1 MKKDRYIKSKSIYS
15 IKNVH
20 AKTKAGTI
28 YENDYVT
35 IIDNDDIYND
45 EMALFSESNFKYKI
59 NTTENNKKRHIRSE
73 FIKPNENT
81 EYWTKDDIKDHI
93 TSDESQIVLKT
104 NYNSLKDFAYYG
116 SAVELIKSTITDI
129 ILRFPG
135 GLYYYE
141 KNLAPEITYDGKLYL
156 LISNEC
162 QIDCWSK
169 AENLN
174 DSIKNPLRVLSTSY
188 SEYKDSKGN
197 ILTEPKIVLSGSCLN
212 SIVGEV
218 EIGGK
223 KFQIYNDSNNNF
235 NLIVLKSNVKEE
247 EYGTM
252 IIEPKKEY
260 FDNFW
265 NNLDDFERVVLN
277 KDSIPLYTAV
287 FETPFQD
294 ETGFYYNSKKY
305 TWPTVGNSKTP
316 DLTTSKFKG
325 YLTNLLSLA
334 EFHDEYDS
342 DNIWRMMTHESI
354 KNLDWTFNNEDNE
367 FDDIDNSRIKS
378 LIHIQG
384 RIYDD
389 VKRYIDN
396 IKYTNSLSYDQKNNT
411 PDYFLSDIIEND
423 GWENKNS
430 TPFNEN
436 TNVPI
441 KIKNAI
447 LENSGKTSSYVN
459 TEFLRRLSLS
469 SNYIQSMKGT
479 RKGIN
484 AILGMFGYKEGEN
497 YEIHE
502 QIAKCSKFLSY
513 DDTVC
518 LRAEFE
524 YLNSD
529 ENTNFMKGYPVAI
542 IDSNDSNDT
551 YYLIPWFD
559 KDEKYDYNFY
569 FQPKGGWRKVK
580 SISINNGLTS
590 YTSISGDT
598 LYSETEPYLLF
609 FNTLDDLISIPN
621 NKLFDDMICYVSD
634 ISGKEKKYV
643 LGNNEKIDDSHYF
656 ILRNKSLSTKLGYV
670 KEFCDICPD
679 NCYGWY
685 QIKENEYNGKGELTP
700 EGNKVLYLE
709 TITANYK
716 SNNPHTGKGNYDFGK
731 EYLEKYSKLFKEA
744 LEDGKC
750 DGLSSSIKTKIENV
764 GFGEIKSD
772 IDDEKCKVVMT
783 TDNIIFVGND
793 KLELQDE
800 DDSFKTIN
808 IKNLSIKFNTPNGKT
823 NEFKKYVTETVLPY
837 LEQMIPS
844 TTIYELL
851 FDESPTILNI
861 KNEKILS
868 YSVGDVLSDEQ
879 SELWVENE
887 EWKK

>member
-20 AKTKAGTI
+20 AKTNAGTI

-73 FIKPNENT
+73 FIKPNGDK
-81 EYWTKDDIKDHI
+81 EYWTKDDVKDHVI
-93 TSDESQIVLKT
+93 SDESQIILKT
-104 NYNSLKDFAYYG
+104 NYNSLRDFAYYG
-116 SAVELIKSTITDI
+116 SAVELVKSTITDI

-141 KNLAPEITYDGKLYL
+141 KNLAPEITYNGKLYL

-188 SEYKDSKGN
+188 SEYVNKSGKK
-197 ILTEPKIVLSGSCLN
+197 IAEPIINVTGTCLN
-212 SIVGEV
+212 SIVGSVTIDE
-218 EIGGK
+218 K
-223 KFQIYNDSNNNF
+223 KLDIYNDSNNNF
-235 NLIVLKSNVKEE
+235 NLIVEKSTVKESD
-247 EYGTM
+247 YGTM
-252 IIEPKKEY
+252 IIEPIKKH
-260 FDNFW
+260 FDEFW

-277 KDSIPLYTAV
+277 KDSIPLYTAI
-287 FETPFQD
+287 FETPYQD
-294 ETGFYYNSKKY
+294 ETGFYYNSKTY

-325 YLTNLLSLA
+325 YLSNLLTLA

-354 KNLDWTFNNEDNE
+354 KNLDWTFNNEDDE
-367 FDDIDNSRIKS
+367 FDEIDNSRIKT

-384 RIYDD
+384 RMYDD

-396 IKYTNSLSYDQKNNT
+396 IKHTNSLSYDKKNNA

-436 TNVPI
+436 TKFTI
-441 KIKNAI
+441 KKNNITI
-447 LENSGKTSSYVN
+447 LENSGKTNSYVN

-484 AILGMFGYKEGEN
+484 AILGMFGYKEGTD

-502 QIAKCSKFLSY
+502 QVAKCSKFLSY

-518 LRAEFE
+518 LRTEFE
-524 YLNSD
+524 YINAD

-542 IDSNDSNDT
+542 IVENNN
-551 YYLIPWFD
+551 YKLIPWFD
-559 KDEKYDYNFY
+559 KNEKYDYGFY

-580 SISINNGLTS
+580 DININNSLTS

-634 ISGKEKKYV
+634 ISNIKSYYSNKNGET
-643 LGNNEKIDDSHYF
+643 NDNSHYF
-656 ILRNKSLSTKLGYV
+656 ILKNKHLSTKLGYV
-670 KEFCDICPD
+670 DVVPHK
-679 NCYGWY
+679 CYGWY
-685 QIKENEYNGKGELTP
+685 QIKENEYNGTGKLTD
-700 EGNKVLYLE
+700 EGKKVLYLE
-709 TITANYK
+709 TIVPNYK
-716 SNNPHTGKGNYDFGK
+716 SNNPHTGKGNYDFGL
-731 EYLEKYSKLFKEA
+731 EYLVKYSKLFKEA

-750 DGLSSSIKTKIENV
+750 DELSRSIKEQIENV
-764 GFGEIKSD
+764 GFGD
-772 IDDEKCKVVMT
+772 IISEKDNEKCKVVMT
-783 TDNIIFVGND
+783 NDNIISVGND
-793 KLELQDE
+793 NLNLQDE
-800 DDSFKTIN
+800 DDSFKCIN
-808 IKNLSIKFNTPNGKT
+808 IKNLTIIFKTPNGKK
-823 NEFKKYVTETVLPY
+823 NEFKKYIIETVLPY

-851 FDESPTILNI
+851 FDEKGPTLLNTT
-861 KNEKILS
+861 NEKILS

-879 SELWVENE
+879 SELWIENE

>member
-20 AKTKAGTI
+20 AKTNAGTI

-73 FIKPNENT
+73 FIKPNGNK
-81 EYWTKDDIKDHI
+81 EYWTKNDIKDHV

-116 SAVELIKSTITDI
+116 SAVELIKSTVTDI

-135 GLYYYE
+135 GLYYYD
-141 KNLAPEITYDGKLYL
+141 KNLAPEITYNGKLYL

-174 DSIKNPLRVLSTSY
+174 DFIKNPLRVLSNSY
-188 SEYKDSKGN
+188 SEYKDSKGKP
-197 ILTEPKIVLSGSCLN
+197 LTEPIINLTGSCLN
-212 SIVGEV
+212 SIVGSV
-218 EIGGK
+218 KIGGK
-223 KFQIYNDSNNNF
+223 EFEIYNDSNNNF
-235 NLIVLKSNVKEE
+235 NLIVLKSNVKETD
-247 EYGTM
+247 YGTM
-252 IIEPKKEY
+252 IIEPIEKH
-260 FDNFW
+260 FDEFW

-287 FETPFQD
+287 FETPYQD
-294 ETGFYYNSKKY
+294 ETGFYYNSKNY

-316 DLTTSKFKG
+316 DLTTSKFNG

-367 FDDIDNSRIKS
+367 LDDIDNSRIKS

-396 IKYTNSLSYDQKNNT
+396 IKYTNSLSYDQKNNA

-436 TNVPI
+436 TNFTI
-441 KIKNAI
+441 KKNTTI

-479 RKGIN
+479 RNGIN
-484 AILGMFGYKEGEN
+484 AILGMFGYKEGSD

-502 QIAKCSKFLSY
+502 QVAKCSKFLSY

-542 IDSNDSNDT
+542 IVDDNNN
-551 YYLIPWFD
+551 YKLIPWFD
-559 KDEKYDYNFY
+559 KDEKYDYDFY

-580 SISINNGLTS
+580 SININNSLTT
-590 YTSISGDT
+590 YKEITGDI

-609 FNTLDDLISIPN
+609 FNTIDDLISIPN
-621 NKLFDDMICYVSD
+621 NKLFDKMICYVSD
-634 ISGKEKKYV
+634 ISNIDKYYNK
-643 LGNNEKIDDSHYF
+643 GNSETNDYSHYF
-656 ILRNKSLSTKLGYV
+656 VLLNKHLSTKLGYV
-670 KEFCDICPD
+670 DVVPHK
-679 NCYGWY
+679 CYGWY
-685 QIKENEYNGKGELTP
+685 NIKEKEFNGKGTITEY
-700 EGNKVLYLE
+700 GKKVLYLE

-750 DGLSSSIKTKIENV
+750 DGLSSNIKSQIENV
-764 GFGEIKSD
+764 GFGEIISS
-772 IDDEKCKVVMT
+772 IDDEKCKIVMFDT
-783 TDNIIFVGND
+783 QIIDDDNNKD
-793 KLELQDE
+793 NLSLQNE

-808 IKNLSIKFNTPNGKT
+808 IKNLSIRFKTPNGKT

-851 FDESPTILNI
+851 FDENPTILNT

-868 YSVGDVLSDEQ
+868 YSVGDVLSNEQ
-879 SELWVENE
+879 SELWIENE